1 MLKPLNS
8 RGLLPMLFIWES
20 HPVHDTS
27 LSQTSI
33 NYCPIFP
40 DCKPRGETYIF
51 MPLTPK
57 QRSFLRGKAHHLD
70 PVVMLGKEGISEAV
84 LKATDKAL
92 EDHEL
97 IKIKVPSTDQ
107 TEFRQ
112 SIDAIMAET
121 KAEVVQTIGHLL
133 VLYRR
138 AKKPG
143 RITKE
148 LSESSTSK

>member
-1 MLKPLNS
+1 
-8 RGLLPMLFIWES
+8 
-20 HPVHDTS
+20 
-27 LSQTSI
+27 
-33 NYCPIFP
+33 
-40 DCKPRGETYIF
+40 